1 MYKLNFFTMTIYVGN
16 LSYQASENEL
26 NTLFSEY
33 GEVSSVK
40 IMKDKF
46 TGRSKGFAFIE
57 MADSAAGNKAIE
69 SLHQADFKERK
80 MIVNEARPREERP
93 SRD

>member
-1 MYKLNFFTMTIYVGN
+1 MTIYVGN
-16 LSYQASENEL
+16 LSYQASESDL
-26 NTLFSEY
+26 NGLFSAY

-57 MADSAAGNKAIE
+57 MADGSAGNKAIE
-69 SLHQADFKERK
+69 ALHQADFKERK
-80 MIVNEARPREERP
+80 LIVNEARPREERP
-93 SRD
+93 RSN